1 MRAVWLL
8 ILSLLGGTAII
19 ETTDIEYV
27 REVLEDIK
35 KTIQNQ
41 NVIILDIQDKLNVVG
56 NTTCSGNIL
65 VKDIE
70 NKIENKLL
78 KKFLNVFS
86 ENPKS
91 VDRNNSTKISL
102 KENMK
107 VEKKA
112 ELLLPKLETYLTTTT
127 QKIEEIKTQLNQTR
141 MVADG
146 VWEEARKEVKATK
159 DIFKQMSFLFQV
171 YFCF

>member
-78 KKFLNVFS
+78 NKFLNVFS
-86 ENPKS
+86 ENPQS
-91 VDRNNSTKISL
+91 VDRNNST
-102 KENMK
+102 
-107 VEKKA
+107 
-112 ELLLPKLETYLTTTT
+112 
-127 QKIEEIKTQLNQTR
+127 EIR
-141 MVADG
+141 
-146 VWEEARKEVKATK
+146 
-159 DIFKQMSFLFQV
+159 IFYFLFNSIL
-171 YFCF
+171 FWGWK